1 MVGLWQINW
10 ENPCAW
16 FTLPNCCKSEP
27 TCYNYNVVIKRTSL
41 LHLENSIE
49 CNSMEFHV
57 RLSCNGLAT
66 KGDPELPYGLCNRAN
81 RDWNA
86 VGVLWFKRFD
96 PEWRYIMLHY
106 TLCSIPP
113 THLCWTEHITT
124 HWGWL
129 IFHSFYFALHTM
141 NLNFP
146 RFFPSHV

>member
-1 MVGLWQINW
+1 MANKLRKSLRLIHSSKLLQKWAYMLQLQCCYQENQSVAFREFDWMQLYGVPCPIELQWACSQRRPRAALW
-10 ENPCAW
+10 
-16 FTLPNCCKSEP
+16 
-27 TCYNYNVVIKRTSL
+27 SL
-41 LHLENSIE
+41 
-49 CNSMEFHV
+49 
-57 RLSCNGLAT
+57 
-66 KGDPELPYGLCNRAN
+66 LCNRAN

-106 TLCSIPP
+106 TLCSIP

>member
-1 MVGLWQINW
+1 MEKILGLDSHFQI
-10 ENPCAW
+10 E
-16 FTLPNCCKSEP
+16 CCQSEP
-27 TCYNYNVVIKRTSL
+27 TCNNYNVVIKRTSL

-96 PEWRYIMLHY
+96 PE
-106 TLCSIPP
+106 
-113 THLCWTEHITT
+113 
-124 HWGWL
+124 
-129 IFHSFYFALHTM
+129 
-141 NLNFP
+141 
-146 RFFPSHV
+146 